1 MTSGLLAPLLI
12 GLAAALAVAS
22 YFVQGVPARRLWPA
36 VLGRTVAWSG
46 MVMLVLNPGCAVGG
60 PTERP
65 LVLLDT
71 SLSLS
76 AAGGD
81 LAGARAMADSLGA
94 VQPFGS
100 SRLRAPLI
108 AAAASGR
115 PVVVVSDGE
124 IRDAF
129 EVPADVLAA
138 ASVRLVPRRLLDDL
152 AITSTEAPRWVQ
164 SGDTLR
170 IQATVEVF
178 GEPVQAP
185 VSMEVWSG
193 DRLVGS
199 GDLELGGARRG
210 QVDVAVATGGLG
222 NGEQVLEV
230 VLGGHQD
237 SEPRTD
243 RRRRVVT
250 ITPSP
255 GILVVAASA
264 GWESRFLF
272 KTIRELAGLP
282 VRGYLQVEPGAW
294 RVMDGLTPVSMAAVA
309 EAVRRADLLVSFGD
323 PVPGSGETR
332 ARGHWDWPVA
342 SPVSGD
348 WFLAPVPG
356 APAGAGLATI
366 PAESLPPATALG
378 VLEPSAIGWTGMRAQ
393 LSRRGPERAAVIG
406 EVRGSQRRVVVGA
419 SGLWRWSFRGG
430 IAEQAYRIWVAE
442 TMTWLLGGAE
452 ASPAVIRP
460 LRQVVEQDE
469 PVIFEQVGAL
479 AESFIAVEWTSEGSQ
494 HVDTLA
500 FDGDRRASVNL
511 PPGVWQ
517 YRVGPADSGMVVVEE
532 YSAEFLPVPMSL
544 AAQEARLRTSP
555 RRRPVR
561 DFPWLFAIPLLAW
574 CLEWWTRRRSGLR

>member
-1 MTSGLLAPLLI
+1 MTAGPLALLLI

-22 YFVQGVPARRLWPA
+22 YCVQGVPARRLWPA
-36 VLGRTVAWSG
+36 VLGRAVAWSG
-46 MVMLVLNPGCAVGG
+46 VVALVLNPGCAVGG
-60 PTERP
+60 PPVRP

-76 AAGGD
+76 GAGGD
-81 LAGARAMADSLGA
+81 LAGARALADSLGE
-94 VQPFGS
+94 VHPFGS
-100 SRLRAPLI
+100 SRLRPPLI

-129 EVPADVLAA
+129 EVPADLLAG
-138 ASVRLVPRRLLDDL
+138 ASVRLVPRRRLDDL
-152 AITSTEAPRWVQ
+152 AITAVEAPRWVQ

-178 GEPVQAP
+178 GEPVRGP
-185 VSMEVWSG
+185 VSIEVRSG
-193 DRLVGS
+193 DRVIGRGEL
-199 GDLELGGARRG
+199 DLAGARRG
-210 QVDVAVATGGLG
+210 QVAVAVATGGLG
-222 NGEQVLEV
+222 SGEQVLEV
-230 VLGGHQD
+230 MVGGHRD
-237 SEPRTD
+237 AEPRTD
-243 RRRRVVT
+243 RRWRVVT

-255 GILVVAASA
+255 GIVVVAAA
-264 GWESRFLF
+264 PGWESRFLF
-272 KTIRELAGLP
+272 RTIGELAGLP

-294 RVMDGLTPVSMAAVA
+294 RRMDGLTPVGTATVA
-309 EAVRRADLLVSFGD
+309 EAVRRADLLVSFGA

-348 WFLAPVPG
+348 WFLVPVPG
-356 APAGAGLATI
+356 APAGAGLGAI

-378 VLEPSAIGWTGMRAQ
+378 ALEPSATGWTGMRAQ

-406 EVRGSQRRVVVGA
+406 EVRGNRRQVVVGA

-442 TMTWLLGGAE
+442 TMTWLLGGAG
-452 ASPAVIRP
+452 ASGDMVRP

-469 PVIFEQVGAL
+469 PVVFEQVGTPR
-479 AESFIAVEWTSEGSQ
+479 ESFLAVAWTGDVTTR
-494 HVDTLA
+494 VDTLA
-500 FDGDRRASVNL
+500 FAGDGRASVNL

-517 YRVGPADSGMVVVEE
+517 YRIGPSDSGMVVVEE
-532 YSAEFLPVPMSL
+532 YSAEFLPVPVSL
-544 AAQEARLRTSP
+544 GAQEARLVP
-555 RRRPVR
+555 APPRRPVR
-561 DFPWLFAIPLLAW
+561 DLPWLFAIPLVAW
-574 CLEWWTRRRSGLR
+574 CLEWWTRRRAGLR